1 VLDKI
6 SEYTQISQEAM
17 SDIVW
22 MIDSK
27 NDRFENI
34 IVKMRT
40 LAAETIGTSTIMK
53 LHLNF
58 DENAKN
64 LKIGMK
70 QRKNLYMIYKESINN
85 IVKYANC
92 KNVWIDLVVNEHQ
105 VKLIISDDGQG
116 FDPKNTQGNGLT
128 YMKKRAEEL
137 DAMFNVNSI
146 IGKGTSMTLEF
157 SL

>member
-1 VLDKI
+1 
-6 SEYTQISQEAM
+6 
-17 SDIVW
+17 
-22 MIDSK
+22 
-27 NDRFENI
+27 
-34 IVKMRT
+34 MRT